1 MADVGDVEQRG
12 CLGVMLV
19 PQQKALLQKAVALLR
34 GRKQW
39 VGVCYNTASSSGLSC
54 YFLVHWDVNSH
65 FCMLLQTVN

>member
-39 VGVCYNTASSSGLSC
+39 VGVK
-54 YFLVHWDVNSH
+54 
-65 FCMLLQTVN
+65 LQYSF